1 MEDESGDDET
11 KKNSNDTIADIIEI
25 GVGRISLKDAVEECE
40 CDLQS
45 GITDPF
51 ASGRDPAGDGSRT
64 GNEHNER
71 GDRFHV
77 RHQEY
82 DGKKRERAA
91 DKATDES
98 QSPFVQRCLSA
109 LQRDESAGNERGV
122 DARPIDRLIND
133 EAEHRGESDFEGE
146 LHMRGISKR
155 VRHEKSF
162 SVFGRGAAAFGVSGR
177 NNKFS
182 TTVSAMA

>member
-1 MEDESGDDET
+1 MNFEQPDKLSKRRSQRVSQSVDSAFRPNVSEDESGDDET
-11 KKNSNDTIADIIEI
+11 EKNSNDAVADVIEI

-51 ASGRDPAGDGSRT
+51 ASGRNPAGDGTRT

-82 DGKKRERAA
+82 DRKKRERAA

-98 QSPFVQRCLSA
+98 QSSFVQRRLSA
-109 LQRDESAGNERGV
+109 LQRDESAGNERCV

-146 LHMRGISKR
+146 MHVRRIRER
-155 VRHEKSF
+155 VRHK
-162 SVFGRGAAAFGVSGR
+162 
-177 NNKFS
+177 
-182 TTVSAMA
+182 